1 MIAEKTGYPEE
12 MLEPEMALDTDLGID
27 SIKRVEILSALQE
40 KLPEAPPVEPEDLG
54 RLQTLGQII
63 EHLSAGMA
71 AAERVDAVPS
81 AGVKSG
87 QLDRGLVS
95 ATLLGVIA
103 EKTGYPEEMLEPEM
117 ALDTDLGI
125 DSIKRVEILSALQ
138 EKLPEA
144 PPVKPEHLGT
154 LQTVGQI
161 VDFLASVSGVSGG
174 GEIDS
179 VSNQPEVG
187 KLVERKVLR
196 SSPLESDGE
205 RTPIKLPRHA
215 RVWVTDDGSELSEK
229 ICDRLNSNLIR
240 AEKIALDHLSDL
252 SSPQDLAGLII
263 LSPAQGADDQFLQTA
278 FQLVQLSEPVLNA
291 ANRQGNAVVATVSR
305 LDGQFGLSQQGPVN
319 DVLSG
324 GLSGLVKT
332 VGQEW
337 KGVACKAFDI
347 SVAFQ
352 NQEKLAEILVEQFL
366 LDGPQEIGVSQE
378 GLFALKLIDMP
389 LETSA
394 PKLPIGYGD
403 VVAISGGARGV
414 TAESAVALAEASHA
428 TLLLLGR
435 SAPPKAEPAWL
446 AGLEREADIKKAL
459 LANVDKELTPRE
471 LGQKYKDI
479 LANREIRQTLQ
490 RIKSAGGQALY
501 RSVDLRDCSA
511 VQSVMDDVRSE
522 YGSIKGLIH
531 GSGILADR
539 LIKDKTPE
547 QFHGV
552 YSTKVDGLRNLLL
565 ALDPGDLRFMVFFS
579 SSTGRFGRKGQVDY
593 AVANEVLNKMAQMQ
607 SKLHANCRVLSLN
620 WGPWDGGMVTPALK
634 KVFASENIPVID
646 LKAGAEFMV
655 AEIATA
661 PSGAVEQV
669 VMGKSDDI
677 AKGEPSPLQDNIYV
691 SKAFD
696 LELSI
701 EQFPFLSSHVMD
713 NKAVLPVAV
722 MIEWMAHGA
731 LHNNP
736 GLKFHGFND
745 LRVLKGVIL
754 QQKELHTL
762 QVMTGKAFK
771 TGGMHVVPVE
781 LSGVSLDGRHFV
793 HARSRIILSA
803 RLPESKPAMPRAQ
816 LNPYTRKLSEIY
828 HPGCLFHG
836 EDFHGIREVIGRSD
850 KAIASVVRPAPLP
863 SNWIKHPLRNSWL
876 ADPLALDSGF
886 QSMILWSFEQY
897 KSGSLPVFTGRY
909 RQYRDRFPEDGVEI
923 RIAILEENPGKAV
936 ADMDFVDLNDGSL
949 VARIEGYECVIDRSL
964 NASFQKN
971 KLLGAA

>member
-1 MIAEKTGYPEE
+1 LGVISEKTGYPEE
-12 MLEPEMALDTDLGID
+12 MLEPGMALDTDLGID

-40 KLPEAPPVEPEDLG
+40 KLPEAPV
-54 RLQTLGQII
+54 
-63 EHLSAGMA
+63 
-71 AAERVDAVPS
+71 
-81 AGVKSG
+81 
-87 QLDRGLVS
+87 
-95 ATLLGVIA
+95 
-103 EKTGYPEEMLEPEM
+103 
-117 ALDTDLGI
+117 
-125 DSIKRVEILSALQ
+125 
-138 EKLPEA
+138 
-144 PPVKPEHLGT
+144 VKPEHLGT

-161 VDFLASVSGVSGG
+161 VDFLASVSGFSEER
-174 GEIDS
+174 EIDS
-179 VSNQPEVG
+179 ASDQPRVG
-187 KLVERKVLR
+187 KLVERQVLM
-196 SSPLESDGE
+196 STPLESDCE
-205 RTPIKLPRHA
+205 RTPIKLSRHA
-215 RVWVTDDGSELSEK
+215 KIWITDDGSELSEK
-229 ICDRLNSNLIR
+229 ICHRLNSNLIK
-240 AEKIALDHLSDL
+240 AEQIALDHLSDL
-252 SSPQDLAGLII
+252 SPPQDLAGLII
-263 LSPAQGADDQFLQTA
+263 LSPAQGADDLFLQKA
-278 FQLVQLSEPVLNA
+278 FQVVQLSEPVLNA
-291 ANRQGNAVVATVSR
+291 AGRQGNVVVATVSR
-305 LDGQFGLSQQGPVN
+305 LDGQFGLSQEEQVY

-332 VGQEW
+332 VGHEW
-337 KGVACKAFDI
+337 KGVSCKSFDI
-347 SVAFQ
+347 SATFQ
-352 NQEKLAEILVEQFL
+352 NQEQLADILVEQLL
-366 LDGPQEIGVSQE
+366 LDGPQEIGVTQE
-378 GLFALKLIDMP
+378 GLFALNLVDMP
-389 LETSA
+389 LETFTT
-394 PKLPIGYGD
+394 KLPLGYGD
-403 VVAISGGARGV
+403 VIAISGGARGI

-446 AGLEREADIKKAL
+446 AGLEAEADIKKAL
-459 LANVDKELTPRE
+459 LAHADEELTPRE

-479 LANREIRQTLQ
+479 LANREIRKTLQ

-501 RSVDLRDCSA
+501 RSVDLRDRLA
-511 VQSVMDDVRSE
+511 VQSVMEDVRSE
-522 YGSIKGLIH
+522 YGSIKGLVH

-539 LIKDKTPE
+539 LIKDKTLE
-547 QFHGV
+547 QFHDV

-565 ALDPGDLRFMVFFS
+565 ALDPDDLRFMVIFS

-593 AVANEVLNKMAQMQ
+593 AVANEVLNKMAQRQ
-607 SKLHANCRVLSLN
+607 SRLHANCRVLSLN

-634 KVFASENIPVID
+634 KVFASEGISVID

-655 AEIATA
+655 AEIASK
-661 PSGAVEQV
+661 SGGEVEQV
-669 VMGKSDDI
+669 IMGKSDDI
-677 AKGEPSPLQDNIYV
+677 SKDDPSTLPDNIYV

-701 EQFPFLSSHVMD
+701 EQFPFLASHVMD

-736 GLKFHGFND
+736 GLRFHGFND

-771 TGGMHVVPVE
+771 SGGVHVVPVE
-781 LSGVSLDGRHFV
+781 LSGVSLDGRHLI

-803 RLPESKPAMPRAQ
+803 QLPESKPAMPRAQ
-816 LNPYTRKLSEIY
+816 LNPYSRSLAEIY
-828 HPGCLFHG
+828 QTGCLFHG
-836 EDFHGIREVIGRSD
+836 EDFHGIREVLGSSG

-876 ADPLALDSGF
+876 ADPLALDGGF
-886 QSMILWSFEQY
+886 QSMILWSFERY

-909 RQYRDRFPEDGVEI
+909 RQYRNRFPENGVEI
-923 RIAILEENPGKAV
+923 RIAIIDENTGKAV